1 MSTAVKTKSTFDYI
15 TQIWTKYIP
24 YWPLFLISL
33 AIAIGIAWYKLKTTN
48 PLYVSSTSIMIKEKK
63 KGADEEKVIES
74 LNPLLSP
81 EKLLE
86 NEVVILRSKSLMTE
100 VVKNQ
105 HLYAQVYNTDRFK
118 KSLAYKLSPVSIIAK
133 DVDSINWSSE
143 IPFSVNLQERK
154 VNFNNQEYPINSW
167 ITTHFGVIKFISN
180 KNYDGSKY
188 NKLSFQIIPPKN
200 FASGLSGNLNIQPV
214 NKSNAIIEV
223 AILDEVPERGEA
235 ILNELIVVYNQAAQN
250 DKNEAARGTLEFLDT
265 RLSGL
270 SKELDSIEKRVSSF
284 KSNAGAVDISAEGQN
299 FLENISRTDQELGK
313 VNLQLSVLNQV
324 EGYVKSKND
333 VGGIVPSTLGLENS
347 TLSRLLDKLYDAELQ
362 KEELKK
368 TIPENNPTVVSI
380 TDQINKIKPSILENI
395 KNERQ
400 ALLANKNTLQSTSGA
415 YSSMLQ
421 GIPQKERQLIDI
433 SRDHAI
439 KSNIYTFLLRKKEET
454 ALSYAT
460 QATESRVIDEA
471 TSQNSPVFP
480 NPKKTYSIAILAGLL
495 VSIGL
500 ISGKELLNRT
510 VLFRSEIESATSLP
524 IISEIAFDKSG
535 QPLIPVDGKN
545 TVLASQFRKLR
556 NALGFLGIDSVRK
569 KILVTSTI
577 SGEGKS
583 FITANLGLTL
593 ANANKKVVMLEFD
606 LINPALSEKF
616 GIDNNAKGL
625 TDFINSDIDP
635 NEIIIQSKLNKNLY
649 IISSGQVNDGS
660 SEMILNDKV
669 GSLFTYLDGLFDYI
683 IVDTAPVGPMSDA
696 YVLSNHCDAT
706 LYVIR
711 HKYTPKKFLQ
721 RIDEE
726 MKILPLK
733 NAAIVFNGIQNRGFT
748 KNAYGMGYGYG
759 HEYIY
764 KGDKKSKYKY
774 IS

>member
-1 MSTAVKTKSTFDYI
+1 MSAAAKTKSTFDYVN
-15 TQIWTKYIP
+15 QIWSKYLP
-24 YWPLFLISL
+24 YWPIFIIILALSL
-33 AIAIGIAWYKLKTTN
+33 SIAWYKIKTTN
-48 PLYVSSTSIMIKEKK
+48 PLSLSSTSIMIKEKK

-105 HLYAQVYNTDRFK
+105 NLYAPVYETDRFK
-118 KSLAYKLSPVSIIAK
+118 KSSAYKTSPVSVIAK
-133 DVDSINWSSE
+133 DVDSIYWSSE
-143 IPFSVNLQERK
+143 IPFTVDLKKGAVS
-154 VNFNNQEYPINSW
+154 FNNKTYAINSW
-167 ITTHFGVIKFISN
+167 INTKFGTIKFIPN
-180 KNYDGSKY
+180 KNYEGNKY
-188 NKLSFQIIPPKN
+188 GKLSFEVIPPKSY
-200 FASGLSGNLNIQPV
+200 ASTFSSNLNIQPV

-223 AILDEVPERGEA
+223 AIMDEVPERGEA

-250 DKNEAARGTLEFLDT
+250 DKNIAAQGTLEFLET

-270 SKELDSIEKRVSSF
+270 SNELDSIEKKVSSY
-284 KSNAGAVDISAEGQN
+284 KSSAGAVDISAEGQN
-299 FLENISRTDQELGK
+299 FLENISRTDRELGE
-313 VNLQLSVLNQV
+313 VNLQLSVLNQI
-324 EGYVKSKND
+324 EGYVKTKSD
-333 VGGIVPSTLGLENS
+333 VGGIVPSTMGLENS

-368 TIPENNPTVVSI
+368 TVPENNPTVVAI
-380 TDQINKIKPSILENI
+380 TDQINKIRPSILENI
-395 KNERQ
+395 NNERQ
-400 ALLANKNTLQSTSGA
+400 ALIANKNTLQSTSGL

-439 KSNIYTFLLRKKEET
+439 KSNIYTFLLKKREET

-471 TSQNSPVFP
+471 TSQYTPLVP
-480 NPKKTYSIAILAGLL
+480 NPKKAYMIAVLASLL
-495 VSIGL
+495 ISVGL
-500 ISGKELLNRT
+500 ISGKELLNRN
-510 VLFRSEIESATSLP
+510 VLFRHEIEAATTLP
-524 IISEIAFDKSG
+524 IISEIALDKSG
-535 QPLIPVDGKN
+535 QPLIPADGKN
-545 TVLASQFRKLR
+545 TILASQFRKLR
-556 NALGFLGIDSVRK
+556 NALGFLGIDAKRK

-593 ANANKKVVMLEFD
+593 ANANKKVVLLEFD

-616 GIDNNAKGL
+616 EIHGTKGL
-625 TDFINSDIDP
+625 SDYIIGDVEP
-635 NEIIIQSKLNKNLY
+635 EEIISRSKINENLF
-649 IISSGQVNDGS
+649 IISAGQISANS

-669 GSLFTYLDGLFDYI
+669 ENLFTYLENIFDYI

-696 YVLSNHCDAT
+696 YVLSGFCDAT
-706 LYVIR
+706 LYIIR

-733 NAAIVFNGIQNRGFT
+733 NAAIVFNGLQSRGFS
-748 KNAYGMGYGYG
+748 KNSYGMGYGYG
-759 HEYIY
+759 YEYIY

-774 IS
+774 IA